1 MIMNR
6 SAFLKFLLLSQ
17 SNIRRFI
24 FLNLMLLI
32 PLSGLVYSL
41 YVLIPQGIR
50 YLDSFNVTV
59 EWLHEGY
66 DKLAITIATGDKDR
80 IYLFTRKDFN
90 RIRRHLF
97 EGDTQGHS
105 ALEEASLGYTK
116 LHFFG
121 EPHTILDKEGK
132 PLARV
137 HVEVVKNNVI
147 QVFFFRRGSAID
159 RKGILFHI
167 ILFAASFLLL
177 FGSLG
182 GVSDY
187 TQRVVFHEM
196 KSFGYLLEAI
206 RRFFWRSLL
215 VSAFFTVVVGAIG
228 TNIYFYMFIVNNDL
242 SVFIA
247 AINVWMLVFFIFILH
262 WVYPLLILN
271 RDESIWRVMKKSL
284 FVSFDNFEFTLDC
297 LSFLTLMLI
306 FSCLTLF
313 IVPGIAG
320 SFSFMN
326 SALKDVSSRYN
337 QSDTA

>member
-1 MIMNR
+1 M
-6 SAFLKFLLLSQ
+6 L
-17 SNIRRFI
+17 
-24 FLNLMLLI
+24 LNLMLLI
-32 PLSGLVYSL
+32 PLSGLIYSL

-59 EWLHEGY
+59 EWLHEDY
-66 DKLAITIATGDKDR
+66 DRLAVTIVTGDRDR

-90 RIRRHLF
+90 RTRRHLF
-97 EGDTQGHS
+97 TSDTQGHS
-105 ALEEASLGYTK
+105 ALEQASLGYTN

-121 EPHTILDKEGK
+121 EPHTILDKEGN

-137 HVEVVKNNVI
+137 NVEVVKDNVT
-147 QVFFFRRGSAID
+147 QVLFFRRGSAVA
-159 RKGILFHI
+159 RKELLFHAM
-167 ILFAASFLLL
+167 LFTASFILL

-196 KSFGYLLEAI
+196 KSFAYLVNAI

-215 VSAFFTVVVGAIG
+215 VSLFFTVVVGAIG

-247 AINVWMLVFFIFILH
+247 AINFWMLVFFIFILY
-262 WVYPLLILN
+262 WAYPLLILN

-297 LSFLTLMLI
+297 LSFLALMLL
-306 FSCLTLF
+306 FSSLTLF
-313 IVPGIAG
+313 IIPGIAG

-326 SALKDVSSRYN
+326 SALKDVSSRYTK
-337 QSDTA
+337 SDTA

>member
-1 MIMNR
+1 
-6 SAFLKFLLLSQ
+6 
-17 SNIRRFI
+17 
-24 FLNLMLLI
+24 MLLI

-41 YVLIPQGIR
+41 YVLVPQGIG
-50 YLDSFNVTV
+50 YLDSFNISV

-66 DKLAITIATGDKDR
+66 DRMTITIVTGEKDR
-80 IYLFTRKDFN
+80 IYLQTRRDFN
-90 RIRRHLF
+90 KTRRHLF
-97 EGDTQGHS
+97 IGSEESHRM
-105 ALEEASLGYTK
+105 LEQASLGYAN
-116 LHFFG
+116 LQFFG
-121 EPHTILDKEGK
+121 EPHIIHDRQGN

-137 HVEVVKNNVI
+137 NVEVVKDDVI
-147 QVFFFRRGSAID
+147 QVLFFRRGSVLGGRD
-159 RKGILFHI
+159 VVLHLV
-167 ILFAASFLLL
+167 LFAVSFILL

-196 KSFGYLLEAI
+196 KSFVYLWGAI

-215 VSAFFTVVVGAIG
+215 VSFFFTVVVGAIT

-247 AINVWMLVFFIFILH
+247 AINFWMLIFFIFILY

-297 LSFLTLMLI
+297 LSFLVLMLL
-306 FSCLTLF
+306 FSSLTLF
-313 IVPGIAG
+313 VIPGIAG

-326 SALKDVSSRYN
+326 SALKDVSYRYT

>member
-1 MIMNR
+1 MNR

-17 SNIRRFI
+17 SNIRRFML
-24 FLNLMLLI
+24 LNLMLLI
-32 PLSGLVYSL
+32 PLGGLVYSL
-41 YVLIPQGIR
+41 NVLIPRGIR

-59 EWLHEGY
+59 EWLHESY
-66 DKLAITIATGDKDR
+66 DRLAVAIVTGEKDR
-80 IYLFTRKDFN
+80 VYLFTRRDFN

-97 EGDTQGHS
+97 EGGATGRS
-105 ALEEASLGYTK
+105 ALEQASLGYTN

-121 EPHTILDKEGK
+121 EPHTILDRDGNI
-132 PLARV
+132 LARV
-137 HVEVVKNNVI
+137 NVEVAKDNVI
-147 QVFFFRRGSAID
+147 QVLFFKRGGGVQQRNMFLHA
-159 RKGILFHI
+159 

-196 KSFGYLLEAI
+196 KNFGYLWEAI
-206 RRFFWRSLL
+206 RRFYWRSLL
-215 VSAFFTVVVGAIG
+215 VSVFFTVVVGAIG

-247 AINVWMLVFFIFILH
+247 AINFWMLVFFIFILY

-297 LSFLTLMLI
+297 LIFLILMLL
-306 FSCLTLF
+306 FSSLTLF
-313 IVPGIAG
+313 IVPGISG

-326 SALKDVSSRYN
+326 SALKDVSYRYT
-337 QSDTA
+337 QTDTA